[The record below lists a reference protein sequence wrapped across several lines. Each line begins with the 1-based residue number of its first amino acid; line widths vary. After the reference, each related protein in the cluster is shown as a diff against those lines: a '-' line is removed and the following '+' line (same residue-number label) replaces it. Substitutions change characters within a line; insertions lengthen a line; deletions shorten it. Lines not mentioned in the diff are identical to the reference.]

1 MDFISLLTTAK
12 DAGFEMGTIISIG
25 VIAWKLRSDV
35 KKEVG
40 KQVDKVV
47 DAIKDHNT
55 RLSNLE
61 NDVQGIKKN
70 YKSLMTNNKSMED

>member
-25 VIAWKLRSDV
+25 VIAFKLRSDV

-70 YKSLMTNNKSMED
+70 YKSLMTNNKSRED